1 MAAEEEKKRADEETL
16 PDTSLHAYGEGREE
30 DVEGDVDKLESS
42 DPETSQREEISEGDD
57 APQMPEQPKE

>member
-1 MAAEEEKKRADEETL
+1 MVFDDEQKRADAEEL

-30 DVEGDVDKLESS
+30 DIQGDPEKLQSS

-57 APQMPEQPKE
+57 PGPDAPDKH

>member
-1 MAAEEEKKRADEETL
+1 MAFEDDEKRADEETL

-30 DVEGDVDKLESS
+30 DVEGDQDKLQSS